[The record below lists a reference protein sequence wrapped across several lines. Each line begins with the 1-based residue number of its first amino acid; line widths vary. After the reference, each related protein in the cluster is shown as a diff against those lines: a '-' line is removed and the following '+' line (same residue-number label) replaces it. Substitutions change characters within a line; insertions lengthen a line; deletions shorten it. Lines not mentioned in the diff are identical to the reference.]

1 MIPFRLKRK
10 TVSTH
15 ISMQRL
21 LFAGALL
28 LTIPAVPVAAQS
40 TVTGIV
46 YPESYGTF
54 EPPVVGGTYADRAF
68 GSTVKRISDALG
80 RADADRGG
88 NLAWITSEYSTMSA
102 FNSDGSRLI
111 LLHQSYFGLYNE
123 LGSYLGDLP
132 LEITSSSEPR
142 WSRKDNRTI
151 YYVRGNQ
158 LKSYDISSGAI
169 RIVRTFSEYSA
180 ISGMGESDISL
191 DGDHFV
197 FAGDRRH
204 VFVYRIS
211 ANSKSAV
218 LDTGGRGFDS
228 LYITPSNKV
237 TITWNQSGTVRYTGI
252 ELFDD
257 RMTFQRQLAR
267 AGGHMDVT
275 LDSDGHE
282 VLVWANAADPQPIC
296 SNAIVKIRI
305 ADGQQSCLASF
316 DWSLAVHVSAPDS
329 SGYVYVETYAPSNPT
344 PASGWTAY
352 ANELL
357 QIRLDGSQVIRLAH
371 HRSRP
376 SQGNTYNWQPRM
388 SASRDG
394 SRVVFSSNF
403 DLPRTGTY
411 PEQYSDVYLIAVGS
425 PSPSPLPSV
434 TPVSADPAPAPAPV
448 LTAEVVRSEEAN
460 NPAVQLSG
468 AWFPNQNAAHSGGSA
483 ILAMDAG
490 SQASFTFRG
499 TGVRWIGYRDEWS
512 GIVQVY
518 LDGELKGTIDTYSA
532 STQAQTALYS
542 LNDLSDAPHTLTLVV
557 TGTRSAGSAGSWIWV
572 DAFDVTVAT
581 VADSTGAGAVAPATP
596 FRIEQ
601 NSPDVSYTGGTWHP
615 KTASNSSG
623 GSAVL
628 SMDTNARATVT
639 FQGTAVKWIGYRDQW
654 SGKARVYVDGVL
666 TAVIDTYTSPAQS
679 QAVLHTVTG
688 LAPGAHTLTIEVTGT
703 RSSQSKGSWVW
714 VDAFEI
720 TP

>member
-1 MIPFRLKRK
+1 M
-10 TVSTH
+10 STQ
-15 ISMQRL
+15 ISLRCL
-21 LFAGALL
+21 IFSGALL
-28 LTIPAVPVAAQS
+28 LTIPTLPVAAQS

-46 YPESYGTF
+46 LPAGYGTF
-54 EPPVVGGTYADRAF
+54 EPPVVGGTYADAAF

-80 RADADRGG
+80 RANADRGG
-88 NLAWITSEYSTMSA
+88 MLGWITSEYSTMSP

-111 LLHQSYFGLYNE
+111 LLHQSYFGLYDE
-123 LGSYLGDLP
+123 GGSYLGDLP
-132 LEITSSSEPR
+132 LEISSSSEPR

-169 RIVRTFSEYSA
+169 RLVRAFSEYTT

-197 FAGDRRH
+197 FAGDRRS

-211 ANSKSAV
+211 ANTKSPV
-218 LDTGGRGFDS
+218 FDTGGRGFDS
-228 LYITPSNKV
+228 LYITPDNNV
-237 TITWNQSGTVRYTGI
+237 TITWNQAGTVRYTGI
-252 ELFDD
+252 ELFNDT
-257 RMTFQRQLAR
+257 MTFQRQLAR

-275 LDSDGHE
+275 RDSDGNE

-296 SNAIVKIRI
+296 NNGIVKIRI
-305 ADGQQSCLASF
+305 ADGQQSCLVSF

-329 SGYVYVETYAPSNPT
+329 NGTVYVETYAPSNPT
-344 PASGWTAY
+344 PGSGWAAY

-357 QIRLDGSQVIRLAH
+357 QVRLDGSQVIRLAH

-376 SQGNTYNWQPRM
+376 FEGNTYNWQPRM

-403 DLPRTGTY
+403 DLQRTGTY

-425 PSPSPLPSV
+425 PSSSPPPSV
-434 TPVSADPAPAPAPV
+434 SPVSPDPAPAPAPV
-448 LTAEVVRSEEAN
+448 LTAEITRSEESN

-468 AWFPNQNAAHSGGSA
+468 TWFPHQSAAHSGGSA
-483 ILAMDAG
+483 LLAMDEG
-490 SQASFTFRG
+490 SQVRFTFRG
-499 TGVRWIGYRDEWS
+499 TGVQWIGYRDEWS
-512 GIVQVY
+512 GIAQVY
-518 LDGELKGTIDTYSA
+518 LDGELKGTIDTYAA
-532 STQAQTALYS
+532 STQTQAALYS
-542 LNDLSDAPHTLTLVV
+542 LNDLSDALHTLTLVV

-572 DAFDVTVAT
+572 DAFDVTVVT
-581 VADSTGAGAVAPATP
+581 VADSSSPGTAAPAAPAAP

-601 NSPDVSYTGGTWHP
+601 NAPDVSYSGGTWHP
-615 KTASNSSG
+615 KAGSNSSG

-639 FQGTAVKWIGYRDQW
+639 FNGTAVKWIGYRDQW
-654 SGKARVYVDGVL
+654 SGMARVYVDGVL
-666 TAVIDTYTSPAQS
+666 TAVLDTYASPAQS

-703 RSSQSKGSWVW
+703 RSRLSKGSWVW

>member
-1 MIPFRLKRK
+1 M
-10 TVSTH
+10 STH
-15 ISMQRL
+15 ISMQRV

-28 LTIPAVPVAAQS
+28 LTIPVVPIAAQS
-40 TVTGIV
+40 TITGIV
-46 YPESYGTF
+46 HPESYGTF
-54 EPPVVGGTYADRAF
+54 EPPVVGGTYADPAF

-88 NLAWITSEYSTMSA
+88 NLAWITSEYSTMSP

-111 LLHQSYFGLYNE
+111 LLHQSYFGLYDE
-123 LGSYLGDLP
+123 MGSYLGDLP
-132 LEITSSSEPR
+132 LEINSSSEPR

-169 RIVRTFSEYSA
+169 HLVRTFSEYSA

-197 FAGDRRH
+197 FAGDRRY

-275 LDSDGHE
+275 LDSDGQE

-296 SNAIVKIRI
+296 DNAIVKIRI

-316 DWSLAVHVSAPDS
+316 DWSLAVHVSAPDR

-376 SQGNTYNWQPRM
+376 FQGNTYNWQPRI

-394 SRVVFSSNF
+394 SRVVFNSNF
-403 DLPRTGTY
+403 DLQRTRAY

-425 PSPSPLPSV
+425 PSTSPSPSGTQVP
-434 TPVSADPAPAPAPV
+434 PDPAPV

-460 NPAVQLSG
+460 NPAVQLNG

-490 SQASFTFRG
+490 SRADFTFRG
-499 TGVRWIGYRDEWS
+499 TGVQWVGYRDEWS
-512 GIVQVY
+512 GIAQVY
-518 LDGELKGTIDTYSA
+518 LDGELKGTIDTYSGSA
-532 STQAQTALYS
+532 QAQTALYS
-542 LNDLSDAPHTLTLVV
+542 LKDLSDALHTLTLVV

-572 DAFDVTVAT
+572 DAFDVNVVTA
-581 VADSTGAGAVAPATP
+581 ADSSSPGAAVPAAP

-601 NSPDVSYTGGTWHP
+601 NSPDVSYSGGTWHP
-615 KTASNSSG
+615 KAASNSSG

-639 FQGTAVKWIGYRDQW
+639 FHGTAVKWIGYRDQW
-654 SGKARVYVDGVL
+654 SGRARVYVDGVL
-666 TAVIDTYTSPAQS
+666 AKVIDTYASPAQS

-703 RSSQSKGSWVW
+703 RSRQSKGSWVW